1 MGKGGKFE
9 REMEKGRRKRMTERE
24 KGGGGLFI
32 ERVKERKEGEK
43 RSFVD
48 RMKVKGEAGRR
59 TNNV

>member
-1 MGKGGKFE
+1 MGKGGKIE

-24 KGGGGLFI
+24 KGGGLFI